1 MGRLIT
7 GSWMILTMITVS
19 SITAG
24 MTTALTLSFSNMQS
38 ERFTQP
44 TDLINTRVAVKAGS
58 SSAHWATIYQARL
71 IKTQTLAEAVRL
83 LETDQ
88 VDSIVFDRP
97 LLQYYLHQHPTAPVR
112 VTNFSLARENYG
124 FVLPFNSP
132 LLPKVDVALLQLQ
145 ESGKIKQLQ
154 DKWLK

>member
-7 GSWMILTMITVS
+7 GTWMILTMITIS

-24 MTTALTLSFSNMQS
+24 MTTALTLSFSNVQT

-44 TDLINTRVAVKAGS
+44 TDLKDTRVAVKAGS
-58 SSAHWATIYQARL
+58 SSAHWAAIYQARS
-71 IKTQTLAEAVRL
+71 IKTKTLAEAVRL
-83 LETDQ
+83 LENGQ
-88 VDSIVFDRP
+88 VDSVVFDRP
-97 LLQYYLHQHPTAPVR
+97 LLQYYLRQHPTLPMR

-124 FVLPFNSP
+124 FVLPCNSP
-132 LLPKVDVALLQLQ
+132 LLPKVNVALLQLQ
-145 ESGKIKQLQ
+145 ESGRMKELH